1 MLVATCGLAVD
12 DVCTVGADIMVNT
25 ITSEK
30 MTASPEINTLWLSF
44 FSRLVLFTEKIRE
57 LDIYDFLIS

>member
-1 MLVATCGLAVD
+1 MLSATCGLMFD
-12 DVCTVGADIMVNT
+12 DTCTVGADIMVNT

-30 MTASPEINTLWLSF
+30 MTASPEINTLWLN
-44 FSRLVLFTEKIRE
+44 SRFVLFTEKIRE

>member
-1 MLVATCGLAVD
+1 MLSATCGLTFD
-12 DVCTVGADIMVNT
+12 DICTVGADTMVKI

-57 LDIYDFLIS
+57 LNIYDFLIS